1 MAISVELEVI
11 DDSFWIP
18 DLAQFENWVS
28 ASLESEVKTA
38 EVSLRIVGVEEMR
51 SLNKQYRN
59 KDSSTNILSFPVDI
73 INKNPE
79 FNFLGDLVICA
90 SVIDSEAKMYN
101 KSLVSRWA
109 HIVVH
114 GCLHLLGYDHIEPSE
129 AEKMEGLE
137 SKILKKLGFTDPY
150 VFN

>member
-1 MAISVELEVI
+1 MAIAVELEII

-18 DLAQFENWVS
+18 DLAQFEDWVS
-28 ASLESEVKTA
+28 ASLGSEVKSA

-73 INKNPE
+73 VNKSVE
-79 FNFLGDLVICA
+79 LNFLGDLVICA
-90 SVIDSEAKMYN
+90 SVIDSEAKIYN

-114 GCLHLLGYDHIEPSE
+114 GCLHLLGYDHVEPLE

-137 SKILKKLGFTDPY
+137 SKILKKLGFSDPY
-150 VFN
+150 FFN